1 MPTIVSGKEREV
13 RFGPGLP
20 TVAIGERINPTGL
33 KKLAESLAKGD
44 LDLLLQEA
52 FKQKSAGAD
61 IIDVN
66 VGVPGIE
73 EGALLARA
81 VKAVMAETG
90 LPVCIDSADPE
101 AIAAALKAYPYKA
114 LINSVTGEEKSLQS
128 ILPLV
133 REYGAAVVVMP
144 VDGNGIPKTA
154 SQRMA
159 VAGKIV
165 DRAESLGIP
174 REDIV
179 VDCLAIA
186 ASADMTSAM
195 ASIEAIRIATNEL
208 ALSTTMGVSNI
219 SFGMPQ
225 RKIINNTFLAVAI
238 EAGLSAAIVDPTD
251 EPLLYTL
258 LSANFLAGRDEY
270 ASKFLSYYRARL

>member
-20 TVAIGERINPTGL
+20 TVAIGERINPTGR

-52 FKQKSAGAD
+52 LKQKFAGAD

-186 ASADMTSAM
+186 ASADMTSA
-195 ASIEAIRIATNEL
+195 AVSIEAIRIATNEL